1 MPSDKQI
8 EENESLWTNPYEH
21 LSGFYGEWIDRL
33 YELITKGHF
42 MLQKLEAFGLTELD
56 TPWMSRFQVEI
67 ESFLIKFYV
76 AFEIY
81 NDHTDLV
88 QAPPVVEIEKVDP
101 EAPQIAK
108 KLKNI
113 LDTITS

>member
-8 EENESLWTNPYEH
+8 EENDSLWTNPYEN
-21 LSGFYGEWIDRL
+21 LSEFYGEWIDRL

-67 ESFLIKFYV
+67 ESFLLKFHV
-76 AFEIY
+76 AAGM
-81 NDHTDLV
+81 HTSGLV
-88 QAPPVVEIEKVDP
+88 KDPPVVEIEKVDP